1 MGNYSYERYAKIRDF
16 RGFTDYKV
24 TKLAGIKGTAT
35 ISNWKNGKYVP
46 KDDKMQSI
54 ADVLDVSLDFLIGKT
69 DLIMCPVC
77 GFDDNPLSEQSRK
90 EHELFHQRFLKIKE
104 KYPFFK
110 PYLDAD
116 KERTDSIFAF
126 RRYGNSLDEKMLAFE
141 KYLQSSFSLE
151 INRNN
156 YNIDNLDYKEFCK
169 VEVSSLHEDDCI
181 SKEFMDALIDK
192 YGVDRNFL
200 SGNEYLLAR
209 ASNNEQLMRLLAYAE
224 KLNPEMLN
232 MLEIQAKALSE
243 QAEKNEE

>member
-1 MGNYSYERYAKIRDF
+1 MDMYERIEF
-16 RGFTDYKV
+16 LRGKEGISQGNLEKELGFSNGSISKWKKSTPNPKRLE
-24 TKLAGIKGTAT
+24 KLAAHFGVTSKFLLGEEDDIKCKECGYKYNPIDESERAMHDQFH
-35 ISNWKNGKYVP
+35 KN
-46 KDDKMQSI
+46 
-54 ADVLDVSLDFLIGKT
+54 
-69 DLIMCPVC
+69 
-77 GFDDNPLSEQSRK
+77 
-90 EHELFHQRFLKIKE
+90 FLKIKE
-104 KYPFFK
+104 KYPFFE

-116 KERTDSIFAF
+116 KERTDSIFTF

>member
-1 MGNYSYERYAKIRDF
+1 MDSVELVKTICKKRKIPISKLETTCNFGNGYIRKLKEGKFPSDRLIKIADF
-16 RGFTDYKV
+16 LGVTTDY
-24 TKLAGIKGTAT
+24 LLGNT
-35 ISNWKNGKYVP
+35 II
-46 KDDKMQSI
+46 SI
-54 ADVLDVSLDFLIGKT
+54 
-69 DLIMCPVC
+69 CPIC
-77 GFDDNPLSEQSRK
+77 GFGDDPLSEQSKK

>member
-1 MGNYSYERYAKIRDF
+1 MNSVELVKKLCKEKKIPISKLETSCGFGNGYIRKLKEGKFPSDRLVKIAEF
-16 RGFTDYKV
+16 LNVTTDY
-24 TKLAGIKGTAT
+24 LLGNT
-35 ISNWKNGKYVP
+35 IF
-46 KDDKMQSI
+46 SI
-54 ADVLDVSLDFLIGKT
+54 
-69 DLIMCPVC
+69 CPVC
-77 GFDDNPLSEQSRK
+77 GFGDDPLSTQSRK

-110 PYLDAD
+110 PYSIAD
-116 KERTDSIFAF
+116 KERTDSIFEF
-126 RRYGNSLDEKMLAFE
+126 RSYRNSLEQKMTAFE

-156 YNIDNLDYKEFCK
+156 YDIDNLDYKEFCK

-192 YGVDRNFL
+192 YGVDRDFL

-209 ASNNEQLMRLLAYAE
+209 ASNNEQLMRLLSYAE
-224 KLNPEMLN
+224 KLNQETLN

-243 QAEKNEE
+243 QNKNKE